1 MARLLTF
8 LAACDAV
15 SGLLLSP
22 AAAAAPW
29 RPSPLRL
36 SGVQMSSRW
45 PEAKILDE
53 SVPDPV
59 FDDPTPYKGRVPYG
73 FCDFA
78 EKMNGRAAM
87 MAFVVLYLQEAIVGT
102 GVFTQYGLSYDAG
115 AVVPEAASSLPWLVG
130 FGAATAIT
138 LGATFSLTLLDQ
150 KLSGSS
156 GVRGFAGIPLPFGA
170 SVPGTD
176 KPSA

>member
-22 AAAAAPW
+22 AAAAAAL

-36 SGVQMSSRW
+36 SPVHMSSRW
-45 PEAKILDE
+45 PDAKILDE
-53 SVPDPV
+53 SAPDPV

-73 FCDFA
+73 FCDFS

-102 GVFTQYGLSYDAG
+102 GVLTQYGLGYDAG
-115 AVVPEAASSLPWLVG
+115 AVVPDAASSLPWPVG
-130 FGAATAIT
+130 FATATAIT
-138 LGATFSLTLLDQ
+138 LGAVFSLTILDQ
-150 KLSGSS
+150 KLTGSA
-156 GVRGFAGIPLPFGA
+156 GVRGFAGIQLPFGA
-170 SVPGTD
+170 SVPGSD
-176 KPSA
+176 KQ